1 MIHESLKGQRVV
13 VTRPRDQVEAI
24 AAELR
29 AQGAVPILFPTIR
42 IVPVEAA
49 GLEAALAQLDRFDW
63 IVFTSG
69 NAVTCLCDLAER
81 YGAGARMTGRRI
93 AAIGRGTADRLAQ
106 RGIRASILP
115 ESSAAAALAAALG
128 DVGGARVLFP
138 RSQRGLDILPA
149 ELVRRGATV
158 TELVVYDTV
167 TAELDQTGL
176 AELRRGVDVVTV
188 ASPSALEGFLE
199 LLGDEARDILSRA
212 RLACIGP
219 TTAAA
224 AERLGLRVDVVA
236 AKQTATGLVAALT

>member
-1 MIHESLKGQRVV
+1 
-13 VTRPRDQVEAI
+13 
-24 AAELR
+24 
-29 AQGAVPILFPTIR
+29 
-42 IVPVEAA
+42 
-49 GLEAALAQLDRFDW
+49 
-63 IVFTSG
+63 
-69 NAVTCLCDLAER
+69 
-81 YGAGARMTGRRI
+81 MTGRRI